1 VAIFVGRAVVPSR
14 RARHV
19 REFLAERNYSPTE
32 RVVLIDE
39 LRKRVGATMRIDLV
53 LIDANRRSA
62 RGKLRMVVNEVRWT

>member
-1 VAIFVGRAVVPSR
+1 
-14 RARHV
+14 
-19 REFLAERNYSPTE
+19 LAERNYSPTE